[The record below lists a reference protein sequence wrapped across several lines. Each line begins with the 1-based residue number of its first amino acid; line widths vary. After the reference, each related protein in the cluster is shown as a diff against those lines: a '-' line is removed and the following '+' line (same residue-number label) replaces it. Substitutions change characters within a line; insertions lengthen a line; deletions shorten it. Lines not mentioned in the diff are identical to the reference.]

1 MICTSIQGKTLEEI
15 LGILES
21 GEVEMAEIRLDL
33 CDLDEE
39 EIEELFTQ
47 SDVPLVATCRIA
59 SLAQRV
65 AAEGD
70 PLDDA
75 GRVLSEQGLYASQ
88 PRKGR
93 NPAEEIAENQ
103 LLKAIE
109 AGAKYVDLE
118 VEAPPMM
125 GRKIRQA
132 CQEYGTM
139 LIRSFHDFEGTPPET
154 TLLSLLEKGRRFGGE
169 VVKIVTTATCKAD
182 ADRVL
187 ALYREAEP
195 GTLVAFCMGPEG
207 RESRLEALKRG
218 APFTYACLTA
228 EEATAPGQ
236 WTAAEMRQAVYGNFR
251 FIGSGAETAKYEPEL
266 DKKACS
272 GTKTLPF
279 EPESGENGNP
289 GANRAGFVLEM
300 PASKSFA
307 QRAIVAA
314 ALAQGTSHL
323 TGYSPC
329 GDNESALAAARKLGA
344 RVTVKGS
351 ELEITGIGAFEN
363 CLSIREMP
371 VGESGFLT
379 RMLIPVLSVV
389 ADGPVRVTGEKTL
402 LGRPLAGAHDIMAS
416 FGVRLVPEISPLAP
430 LGRNDKEGAPL
441 GRNDKDSSVISREVE
456 KSHIARKS
464 DCYIPLT
471 VKGPLVPGRADVSG
485 KSGSQLISG
494 LLAALPL
501 AGNRSTVY
509 VHDPRSIPYMFI
521 TVDVLRKFGIEIG
534 SEMEGGDDFL
544 QTQDWTLCTGLTFK
558 IRGQQHYRAADFRI
572 EGDWSGAAN
581 FLVAGAIFGDV
592 EVEGLDTQSLQ
603 ADISIM
609 DILMDAGASM
619 SQLEGDTPTTGP
631 IHVARAPLCAFE
643 TDLNNCPDLFPI
655 VAVLAA
661 FCPGE
666 SRIRGVERLR
676 HKETDRA
683 AAIVD
688 MLTQMGVPVQV
699 DEDEMTIEGMALPQR
714 LLTGNLLKG
723 GRYTSHAD
731 HRMVMALKV
740 AALGADGPVDIDDT
754 ACVAKSFPGFNDLF
768 DKL

>member
-15 LGILES
+15 LEILES

-47 SDVPLVATCRIA
+47 SDVPLIATCRIA
-59 SLAQRV
+59 TLAQRV
-65 AAEGD
+65 AAESD
-70 PLDDA
+70 LLDDA
-75 GRVLSEQGLYASQ
+75 GKVLSEQGFYASQ

-93 NPAEEIAENQ
+93 NPAEELAENQ

-139 LIRSFHDFEGTPPET
+139 LIRSFHDFEGTPPEA

-187 ALYREAEP
+187 ALYREAVP

-207 RESRLEALKRG
+207 RESRLEALKQG

-236 WTAAEMRQAVYGNFR
+236 WTAAEMDEAVYGGFR
-251 FIGSGAETAKYEPEL
+251 FIGTDET
-266 DKKACS
+266 
-272 GTKTLPF
+272 
-279 EPESGENGNP
+279 
-289 GANRAGFVLEM
+289 LEM

-344 RVTVKGS
+344 RVNVKGS

-363 CLSIREMP
+363 CLSINEIQ

-379 RMLIPVLSVV
+379 RLLIPVLSVV

-430 LGRNDKEGAPL
+430 LGRNDK
-441 GRNDKDSSVISREVE
+441 DCSVISSEVE
-456 KSHIARKS
+456 KSHVARKG
-464 DCYIPLT
+464 DCFIPLT

-485 KSGSQLISG
+485 KGGSQLISG

-558 IRGQQHYRAADFRI
+558 MRGQQHYRAADFRI

-714 LLTGNLLKG
+714 LLSGNLLKG
-723 GRYTSHAD
+723 GRYTSHGD

>member
-1 MICTSIQGKTLEEI
+1 MICTSIQNKTLDEI
-15 LGILES
+15 LDILES

-33 CDLDEE
+33 CDLDGE
-39 EIEELFTQ
+39 EIEELFSE
-47 SDVPLVATCRIA
+47 SDVPLIATCRIA
-59 SLAQRV
+59 TLADRVQGEASLLA
-65 AAEGD
+65 
-70 PLDDA
+70 DA
-75 GRVLSEQGLYASQ
+75 GKALSEQGMYLSA
-88 PRKGR
+88 PRHGR
-93 NPAEEIAENQ
+93 NAAEELAENQ
-103 LLKAIE
+103 LMKAIE

-118 VEAPPMM
+118 MEAPPMM

-132 CQEYGTM
+132 CQEHGSI
-139 LIRSFHDFEGTPPET
+139 LIRSFHDFTGTPPEA

-169 VVKIVTTATCKAD
+169 VVKIVTTAVDEAD
-182 ADRVL
+182 AARVL
-187 ALYREAEP
+187 ALYREADP
-195 GTLVAFCMGPEG
+195 GTLAAFCMGPEG
-207 RESRLEALKRG
+207 RESRLEALRLG

-236 WTAAEMRQAVYGNFR
+236 WTTAEMRQAVYKDFR
-251 FIGSGAETAKYEPEL
+251 FIDSSSYPADFEDETKENGRPSSNGAENEDEEPRPL
-266 DKKACS
+266 Q
-272 GTKTLPF
+272 
-279 EPESGENGNP
+279 
-289 GANRAGFVLEM
+289 M

-307 QRAIVAA
+307 QRAIIAA

-323 TGYSPC
+323 SGYSPC
-329 GDNESALAAARKLGA
+329 GDNEAALAAARKLGA
-344 RVTVKGS
+344 RIKTEGS
-351 ELEITGIGAFEN
+351 TLEITGIGAFEK
-363 CLSIREMP
+363 CLSISDIH

-379 RMLIPVLSVV
+379 RMLIPVLSVI
-389 ADGPVRVTGEKTL
+389 ADGPVLVTGEKTL
-402 LGRPLAGAHDIMAS
+402 LKRPLAGAHDIMAS
-416 FGVRLVPEISPLAP
+416 FGVRLLPEGPAP
-430 LGRNDKEGAPL
+430 AE
-441 GRNDKDSSVISREVE
+441 
-456 KSHIARKS
+456 ARKN
-464 DCYIPLT
+464 DCFIPLT

-485 KSGSQLISG
+485 REGSQLISG

-521 TVDVLRKFGIEIG
+521 TVDVLKKFGIEIG
-534 SEMEGGDDFL
+534 SEMEGGEDFL
-544 QTQDWTLCTGLTFK
+544 QTQDWTLCTGVTFK
-558 IRGQQHYRAADFRI
+558 MRGGQHYRAADFRI

-619 SQLEGDTPTTGP
+619 SQLEGDTPTTGS
-631 IHVARAPLCAFE
+631 IHVTRAPLCAFE

-661 FCPGE
+661 FCPGT

-699 DEDEMTIEGMALPQR
+699 DEDEMTIEGMGLPQR
-714 LLTGNLLKG
+714 ILTGNLLKG
-723 GRYTSHAD
+723 GSFTSHGD

-740 AALGADGPVDIDDT
+740 ASLGADGPVEIDDT
-754 ACVAKSFPGFNDLF
+754 ACVAKSFPEFLDMF

>member
-1 MICTSIQGKTLEEI
+1 MICTSIQNKTLDEI
-15 LGILES
+15 LDILES

-33 CDLDEE
+33 CDLDGE
-39 EIEELFTQ
+39 EIEELFSE
-47 SDVPLVATCRIA
+47 SDVPLIATCRIA
-59 SLAQRV
+59 TLADRVQGEASLLA
-65 AAEGD
+65 
-70 PLDDA
+70 DA
-75 GRVLSEQGLYASQ
+75 GKALSEQGMYLSA
-88 PRKGR
+88 PRHGR
-93 NPAEEIAENQ
+93 NAAEELAENQ
-103 LLKAIE
+103 LMKAIE

-118 VEAPPMM
+118 MEAPPMM

-132 CQEYGTM
+132 CQEHGSI
-139 LIRSFHDFEGTPPET
+139 LIRSFHDFTGTPPEA

-169 VVKIVTTATCKAD
+169 VVKIVTTAVDEAD
-182 ADRVL
+182 AARVL
-187 ALYREAEP
+187 ALYREADP
-195 GTLVAFCMGPEG
+195 GTLAAFCMGPEG
-207 RESRLEALKRG
+207 RKSRLEALRLG

-236 WTAAEMRQAVYGNFR
+236 WTTAEMRQAVYKDFR
-251 FIGSGAETAKYEPEL
+251 FIDSSSYPVDFEDETMENGRSSSNGAENEDEEPRPL
-266 DKKACS
+266 Q
-272 GTKTLPF
+272 
-279 EPESGENGNP
+279 
-289 GANRAGFVLEM
+289 M

-307 QRAIVAA
+307 QRAIIAA

-323 TGYSPC
+323 SGYSPC
-329 GDNESALAAARKLGA
+329 GDNEAALAAARKLGA
-344 RVTVKGS
+344 RIKTEGS
-351 ELEITGIGAFEN
+351 TLEIIGIGAFEK
-363 CLSIREMP
+363 CLTISDIH

-379 RMLIPVLSVV
+379 RMLIPVLSVI
-389 ADGPVRVTGEKTL
+389 ADGPVLVTGEKTL
-402 LGRPLAGAHDIMAS
+402 LKRPLAGAHDIMAS
-416 FGVRLVPEISPLAP
+416 FGVRLLPEGPAP
-430 LGRNDKEGAPL
+430 AE
-441 GRNDKDSSVISREVE
+441 
-456 KSHIARKS
+456 ARKN
-464 DCYIPLT
+464 DCFIPLT

-485 KSGSQLISG
+485 REGSQLISG

-501 AGNRSTVY
+501 AGSRSTVY

-521 TVDVLRKFGIEIG
+521 TVDVLKKFGIEIG
-534 SEMEGGDDFL
+534 SEMEGGEDFL
-544 QTQDWTLCTGLTFK
+544 QTQDWTLCTGVTFK
-558 IRGQQHYRAADFRI
+558 MRGGQHYRAADFRI

-619 SQLEGDTPTTGP
+619 SQLEGDTPTTGS
-631 IHVARAPLCAFE
+631 IHVTRAPLCAFE

-661 FCPGE
+661 FCPGT

-699 DEDEMTIEGMALPQR
+699 DEDEMTIEGMGLPQR
-714 LLTGNLLKG
+714 ILTGNLLKG
-723 GRYTSHAD
+723 GSFTSHGD

-740 AALGADGPVDIDDT
+740 ASLGADGPVEIDDT
-754 ACVAKSFPGFNDLF
+754 ACVAKSFPEFLDMF

>member
-1 MICTSIQGKTLEEI
+1 MNE
-15 LGILES
+15 
-21 GEVEMAEIRLDL
+21 
-33 CDLDEE
+33 
-39 EIEELFTQ
+39 
-47 SDVPLVATCRIA
+47 
-59 SLAQRV
+59 
-65 AAEGD
+65 
-70 PLDDA
+70 
-75 GRVLSEQGLYASQ
+75 
-88 PRKGR
+88 
-93 NPAEEIAENQ
+93 
-103 LLKAIE
+103 
-109 AGAKYVDLE
+109 
-118 VEAPPMM
+118 
-125 GRKIRQA
+125 
-132 CQEYGTM
+132 
-139 LIRSFHDFEGTPPET
+139 
-154 TLLSLLEKGRRFGGE
+154 
-169 VVKIVTTATCKAD
+169 
-182 ADRVL
+182 
-187 ALYREAEP
+187 
-195 GTLVAFCMGPEG
+195 
-207 RESRLEALKRG
+207 
-218 APFTYACLTA
+218 
-228 EEATAPGQ
+228 
-236 WTAAEMRQAVYGNFR
+236 AVYGDFV
-251 FIGSGAETAKYEPEL
+251 FIGTEEA
-266 DKKACS
+266 
-272 GTKTLPF
+272 
-279 EPESGENGNP
+279 
-289 GANRAGFVLEM
+289 LEM

-307 QRAIVAA
+307 QRAIIAA

-344 RVTVKGS
+344 RVKVDGS
-351 ELEITGIGAFEN
+351 TLEITGIGAFEN
-363 CLSIREMP
+363 CLTIHDIP
-371 VGESGFLT
+371 VGESGFLA
-379 RMLIPVLSVV
+379 RMLIPVLSVI
-389 ADGPVRVTGEKTL
+389 ADGPVHVMGEKTL
-402 LGRPLAGAHDIMAS
+402 LSRPLAGAHDIMAS
-416 FGVRLVPEISPLAP
+416 FGVRLIPEISPLAS
-430 LGRNDKEGAPL
+430 LGRNDK
-441 GRNDKDSSVISREVE
+441 KDVISSEVG
-456 KSHIARKS
+456 KSDVRKS

-485 KSGSQLISG
+485 KGGSQLISG

-558 IRGQQHYRAADFRI
+558 MRGHQVYRAADFRI

-631 IHVARAPLCAFE
+631 IHVTRAPLCAFE

-683 AAIVD
+683 AAIEA
-688 MLTQMGVPVQV
+688 MLTQMGVPVEIN
-699 DEDEMTIEGMALPQR
+699 EDEMTVEGMALPQR
-714 LLTGNLLKG
+714 LLTGNMLKG
-723 GRYTSHAD
+723 GSYTSHGD

-740 AALGADGPVDIDDT
+740 AALGADSPVDIDDT

-768 DKL
+768 EQL

>member
-15 LGILES
+15 LEILES

-47 SDVPLVATCRIA
+47 SDVPLIATCRIA

-70 PLDDA
+70 LLDDA
-75 GRVLSEQGLYASQ
+75 GKVLSEQGLYASQ

-93 NPAEEIAENQ
+93 NPAEELAENQ

-139 LIRSFHDFEGTPPET
+139 LIRSFHDFEGTPPEA

-182 ADRVL
+182 ADRVM

-207 RESRLEALKRG
+207 RESRLEALKQG

-236 WTAAEMRQAVYGNFR
+236 WTAAEMDEAVYGNFR
-251 FIGSGAETAKYEPEL
+251 FIGTDET
-266 DKKACS
+266 
-272 GTKTLPF
+272 
-279 EPESGENGNP
+279 
-289 GANRAGFVLEM
+289 LEM

-363 CLSIREMP
+363 CLSISEMP

-416 FGVRLVPEISPLAP
+416 FGVRLVPENIP
-430 LGRNDKEGAPL
+430 EE
-441 GRNDKDSSVISREVE
+441 SR
-456 KSHIARKS
+456 KG
-464 DCYIPLT
+464 DCFIPLT

-485 KSGSQLISG
+485 KGGSQLISG

-558 IRGQQHYRAADFRI
+558 MRGQQHYRAADFRI

-592 EVEGLDTQSLQ
+592 EVQGLDTQSLQ

-619 SQLEGDTPTTGP
+619 SQLEGETPTTGP

-740 AALGADGPVDIDDT
+740 ASLGADGPVDIDDT

>member
-15 LGILES
+15 LGILDS

-39 EIEELFTQ
+39 EIETLFSG
-47 SDVPLVATCRIA
+47 SDVPLIATCRIA
-59 SLAQRV
+59 EMARRVEREGSL
-65 AAEGD
+65 
-70 PLDDA
+70 LSDA
-75 GRVLSEQGLYASQ
+75 GKVLAEQGLYSSEPRQ
-88 PRKGR
+88 PR
-93 NPAEEIAENQ
+93 NPAEELAENQ

-118 VEAPPMM
+118 IEAPPMM
-125 GRKIRQA
+125 GRRVRQA
-132 CQEYGTM
+132 CQQYGSM
-139 LIRSFHDFEGTPPET
+139 FIRSFHDFEGTPPAA
-154 TLLSLLEKGRRFGGE
+154 TLFFTLEKARRFGAD
-169 VVKIVTTATCKAD
+169 VVKIVTTARGQTDVDAVMELYQEAD
-182 ADRVL
+182 
-187 ALYREAEP
+187 P
-195 GTLVAFCMGPEG
+195 GTLVAFCMGSEG
-207 RESRLEALKRG
+207 RESRLEALRRG
-218 APFTYACLTA
+218 APFTYACLTP

-236 WTAAEMRQAVYGNFR
+236 WTTAEMREAVYGDFR
-251 FIGSGAETAKYEPEL
+251 FIGST
-266 DKKACS
+266 
-272 GTKTLPF
+272 T
-279 EPESGENGNP
+279 NP
-289 GANRAGFVLEM
+289 DDFVIEM

-307 QRAIVAA
+307 QRAIIAA
-314 ALAQGTSHL
+314 ALAGGTSHL
-323 TGYSPC
+323 SGYSPC
-329 GDNESALAAARKLGA
+329 GDNESALAAARRLGA
-344 RVTVKGS
+344 KVTVNGS
-351 ELEITGIGAFEN
+351 TLEIMGIGAFEK
-363 CLSIREMP
+363 CLSISEMH

-389 ADGPVRVTGEKTL
+389 ADGPVLVTGEKTL
-402 LGRPLAGAHDIMAS
+402 LNRPLAGAHDIMAS
-416 FGVRLVPEISPLAP
+416 FGVRLIPESSPDREA
-430 LGRNDKEGAPL
+430 
-441 GRNDKDSSVISREVE
+441 VISGEE
-456 KSHIARKS
+456 KSNKRKS
-464 DCYIPLT
+464 DCYVPLT

-485 KSGSQLISG
+485 KDGSQLISG

-534 SEMEGGDDFL
+534 SEMEGDEDFL
-544 QTQDWTLCTGLTFK
+544 QTQDWTLCTGVTFK
-558 IRGQQHYRAADFRI
+558 MRGHQHYRAADFRI

-581 FLVAGAIFGDV
+581 FLVAGAIFGEV

-619 SQLEGDTPTTGP
+619 SQLEGETPTTGHV
-631 IHVARAPLCAFE
+631 HVARAPLNAFE

-661 FCPGE
+661 FCPGV

-683 AAIVD
+683 EAIAE
-688 MLTQMGVPVQV
+688 MLTLMGVPVQV
-699 DEDEMTIEGMALPQR
+699 DEDEMTVEGMGLPQR

-723 GRYTSHAD
+723 GKYTSHRD

-740 AALGADGPVDIDDT
+740 ASLGADSPVEIDDT
-754 ACVAKSFPGFNDLF
+754 ACVAKSFPGFTELF
-768 DKL
+768 EKL

>member
-15 LGILES
+15 LAILGS

-39 EIEELFTQ
+39 EIGTLFSD
-47 SDVPLVATCRIA
+47 SDVPLIATCRIA
-59 SLAQRV
+59 TLAQRV
-65 AAEGD
+65 QAEAD
-70 PLDDA
+70 LLDDA
-75 GRVLSEQGLYASQ
+75 GRVLSEQGLSLSQ

-93 NPAEEIAENQ
+93 NPAEELAENQ

-125 GRKIRQA
+125 GRKIREA
-132 CQEYGTM
+132 CRQYGSM
-139 LIRSFHDFEGTPPET
+139 LIRSFHDFEGTPPEA
-154 TLLSLLEKGRRFGGE
+154 TLLSTLDKGRRFGGE
-169 VVKIVTTATCKAD
+169 VVKIVTTAACKAD
-182 ADRVL
+182 ADRVM

-195 GTLVAFCMGPEG
+195 GTLVAFCMGAEG
-207 RESRLEALKRG
+207 RDSRLEALKQG
-218 APFTYACLTA
+218 APFTYACLTP

-236 WTAAEMRQAVYGNFR
+236 WTTAEMRNAVYGDFR
-251 FIGSGAETAKYEPEL
+251 YIGSGA
-266 DKKACS
+266 
-272 GTKTLPF
+272 KT
-279 EPESGENGNP
+279 GENQSVF
-289 GANRAGFVLEM
+289 ALEM

-307 QRAIVAA
+307 QRAIIAA

-323 TGYSPC
+323 SGYSPC
-329 GDNESALAAARKLGA
+329 GDNESALTAARRLGA
-344 RVTVKGS
+344 RVKAEGS
-351 ELEITGIGAFEN
+351 TLEITGIGAFEK
-363 CLSIREMP
+363 CLSINELP
-371 VGESGFLT
+371 VGESGFLA
-379 RMLIPVLSVV
+379 RLMIPVLSVI

-416 FGVRLVPEISPLAP
+416 FGVRLLSENVPAESKK
-430 LGRNDKEGAPL
+430 N
-441 GRNDKDSSVISREVE
+441 
-456 KSHIARKS
+456 
-464 DCYIPLT
+464 DCYVPLT

-485 KSGSQLISG
+485 KGGSQLISG

-501 AGNRSTVY
+501 AENRSTVY
-509 VHDPRSIPYMFI
+509 VHEPRSIPYMFI

-534 SEMEGGDDFL
+534 SEMEGDDDFL
-544 QTQDWTLCTGLTFK
+544 QTQDWTLCSGVTFK
-558 IRGQQHYRAADFRI
+558 MRGHQHYRAADFRI

-619 SQLEGDTPTTGP
+619 SQLEGETPTTGP
-631 IHVARAPLCAFE
+631 IHVTRAPLCAID

-666 SRIRGVERLR
+666 NRIRGVERLR

-688 MLTQMGVPVQV
+688 MLTQMGVPVRV
-699 DEDEMTIEGMALPQR
+699 DEDEMTIEGMGLPQR
-714 LLTGNLLKG
+714 LLTGRLLQG
-723 GRYTSHAD
+723 GAYTSHGD

-740 AALGADGPVDIDDT
+740 ASLGADGPVEIDDT
-754 ACVAKSFPGFNDLF
+754 ACVAKSFPGFTDLF
-768 DKL
+768 EKL

>member
-1 MICTSIQGKTLEEI
+1 MICTSIQNKTLDEI
-15 LGILES
+15 LDILES

-33 CDLDEE
+33 CDLDGE
-39 EIEELFTQ
+39 EIEELFSE
-47 SDVPLVATCRIA
+47 SDVPLIATCRIA
-59 SLAQRV
+59 TLADRVQGEASLLA
-65 AAEGD
+65 
-70 PLDDA
+70 DA
-75 GRVLSEQGLYASQ
+75 GKALSEQGMYLSA
-88 PRKGR
+88 PRHGR
-93 NPAEEIAENQ
+93 NAAEELAENQ
-103 LLKAIE
+103 LMKAIE

-118 VEAPPMM
+118 MEAPPMM

-132 CQEYGTM
+132 CQEHGSI
-139 LIRSFHDFEGTPPET
+139 LIRSFHDFTGTPPEA

-169 VVKIVTTATCKAD
+169 VVKIVTTAVDEAD
-182 ADRVL
+182 AARVL
-187 ALYREAEP
+187 ALYREADP
-195 GTLVAFCMGPEG
+195 GTLAAFCMGPEG
-207 RESRLEALKRG
+207 RESRLEALRLG

-236 WTAAEMRQAVYGNFR
+236 WTTAEMRQAVYKDFR
-251 FIGSGAETAKYEPEL
+251 FIDSSSYPADFEDETMENGRSSSNGAENEDEEPRPL
-266 DKKACS
+266 Q
-272 GTKTLPF
+272 
-279 EPESGENGNP
+279 
-289 GANRAGFVLEM
+289 M

-307 QRAIVAA
+307 QRAIIAA

-323 TGYSPC
+323 SGYSPC
-329 GDNESALAAARKLGA
+329 GDNEAALAAARKLGA
-344 RVTVKGS
+344 RIKTEGS
-351 ELEITGIGAFEN
+351 TLEITGIGAFEK
-363 CLSIREMP
+363 CLSISDIH

-379 RMLIPVLSVV
+379 RMLIPVLSVI
-389 ADGPVRVTGEKTL
+389 ADGPVLVTGEKTL
-402 LGRPLAGAHDIMAS
+402 LKRPLAGAHDIMAS
-416 FGVRLVPEISPLAP
+416 FGVRLLPEGPAP
-430 LGRNDKEGAPL
+430 AE
-441 GRNDKDSSVISREVE
+441 
-456 KSHIARKS
+456 ARKN
-464 DCYIPLT
+464 DCFIPLT

-485 KSGSQLISG
+485 REGSQLISG

-501 AGNRSTVY
+501 AGSRSTVY

-521 TVDVLRKFGIEIG
+521 TVDVLKKFGIEIG
-534 SEMEGGDDFL
+534 SEMEGGEDFL
-544 QTQDWTLCTGLTFK
+544 QTQDWTLCTGVTFK
-558 IRGQQHYRAADFRI
+558 MRGGQHYRATDFRI

-619 SQLEGDTPTTGP
+619 SQLEGDTPTTGS
-631 IHVARAPLCAFE
+631 IHVTRAPLCAFE

-661 FCPGE
+661 FCPGT

-699 DEDEMTIEGMALPQR
+699 DEDEMTIEGMGLPQR
-714 LLTGNLLKG
+714 ILTGNLLKG
-723 GRYTSHAD
+723 GSFTSHGD

-740 AALGADGPVDIDDT
+740 ASLGADGPVEIDDT
-754 ACVAKSFPGFNDLF
+754 ACVAKSFPEFLDMF

>member
-15 LGILES
+15 LEILES

-47 SDVPLVATCRIA
+47 SDVPLIATCRIA

-70 PLDDA
+70 LLGDA
-75 GRVLSEQGLYASQ
+75 GKVLSEQGLYASQ

-93 NPAEEIAENQ
+93 NPAEELAENQ

-207 RESRLEALKRG
+207 RESRLEALKQG

-236 WTAAEMRQAVYGNFR
+236 WTAAEMDEAIYGNFR
-251 FIGSGAETAKYEPEL
+251 FIGTDET
-266 DKKACS
+266 
-272 GTKTLPF
+272 
-279 EPESGENGNP
+279 
-289 GANRAGFVLEM
+289 LEM

-307 QRAIVAA
+307 QRAIIAA

-323 TGYSPC
+323 SGYSPC

-344 RVTVKGS
+344 RVTVNGS

-363 CLSIREMP
+363 CLSISEMP

-379 RMLIPVLSVV
+379 RMIIPVLSVI

-416 FGVRLVPEISPLAP
+416 FGVRLVPENIP
-430 LGRNDKEGAPL
+430 EE
-441 GRNDKDSSVISREVE
+441 SR
-456 KSHIARKS
+456 KG
-464 DCYIPLT
+464 DCFIPLT

-485 KSGSQLISG
+485 KGGSQLISG

-558 IRGQQHYRAADFRI
+558 MRGQQHYHAADFRI

-699 DEDEMTIEGMALPQR
+699 DEDEMTIEGMSLPQR
-714 LLTGNLLKG
+714 LLTGKLLKG
-723 GRYTSHAD
+723 GSYTSHAD

>member
-15 LGILES
+15 LEILGS
-21 GEVEMAEIRLDL
+21 GDVEMAEIRLDL

-47 SDVPLVATCRIA
+47 SDVPLIATCRIA

-70 PLDDA
+70 LLDDA
-75 GRVLSEQGLYASQ
+75 GKVLSEQGLYASQ

-93 NPAEEIAENQ
+93 NPAEELAENQ

-139 LIRSFHDFEGTPPET
+139 LIRSFHDFEGTPPEA

-169 VVKIVTTATCKAD
+169 VVKIVTTASCKAD

-207 RESRLEALKRG
+207 RESRLEALKQG

-236 WTAAEMRQAVYGNFR
+236 WTAAEMDEAVYGNFR
-251 FIGSGAETAKYEPEL
+251 FIGTDET
-266 DKKACS
+266 
-272 GTKTLPF
+272 
-279 EPESGENGNP
+279 
-289 GANRAGFVLEM
+289 LEM

-307 QRAIVAA
+307 QRAIIAA

-344 RVTVKGS
+344 RVTVNGS

-363 CLSIREMP
+363 CLSISEMP

-379 RMLIPVLSVV
+379 RMIIPVLSVI

-416 FGVRLVPEISPLAP
+416 FGVRLIPEISPLAP
-430 LGRNDKEGAPL
+430 LGRNDKE
-441 GRNDKDSSVISREVE
+441 N
-456 KSHIARKS
+456 ARKG
-464 DCYIPLT
+464 DCFIPLT

-485 KSGSQLISG
+485 KGGSQLISG

-558 IRGQQHYRAADFRI
+558 MRGQQHYHAADFRI

-699 DEDEMTIEGMALPQR
+699 DEDEMTIEGMSLPQR
-714 LLTGNLLKG
+714 LLTGKLLKG
-723 GRYTSHAD
+723 GSYTSHAD

>member
-15 LGILES
+15 LEILES

-65 AAEGD
+65 ATEGD
-70 PLDDA
+70 LLDDA
-75 GRVLSEQGLYASQ
+75 GKVLSEQGLYASQ

-93 NPAEEIAENQ
+93 NPAEELAENQ

-132 CQEYGTM
+132 CQQYGSV
-139 LIRSFHDFEGTPPET
+139 LIRSFHDFEGTPPEA
-154 TLLSLLEKGRRFGGE
+154 TLLSTLEKSRRFGGE

-182 ADRVL
+182 ADRVMD
-187 ALYREAEP
+187 LYREVEP

-207 RESRLEALKRG
+207 RESRLEALRQG
-218 APFTYACLTA
+218 APFTYACLTP

-236 WTAAEMRQAVYGNFR
+236 WTAAEMREAVYGGFR
-251 FIGSGAETAKYEPEL
+251 FIGAEGI
-266 DKKACS
+266 D
-272 GTKTLPF
+272 
-279 EPESGENGNP
+279 
-289 GANRAGFVLEM
+289 M

-307 QRAIVAA
+307 QRAIIAA
-314 ALAQGTSHL
+314 ALADGTSHL
-323 TGYSPC
+323 GGYSPC
-329 GDNESALAAARKLGA
+329 GDNESALAAARRLGA
-344 RVTVKGS
+344 KVIVNGS
-351 ELEITGIGAFEN
+351 DLGITGISAFEK
-363 CLSIREMP
+363 CLAINEIC

-379 RMLIPVLSVV
+379 RMLIPVLSAI

-402 LGRPLAGAHDIMAS
+402 LNRPLAGAHDIMAS
-416 FGVRLVPEISPLAP
+416 FGVRLVPEVLPS
-430 LGRNDKEGAPL
+430 
-441 GRNDKDSSVISREVE
+441 DS
-456 KSHIARKS
+456 RKG
-464 DCYIPLT
+464 DCFVPLT

-485 KSGSQLISG
+485 KGGSQLISG

-534 SEMEGGDDFL
+534 SEMEGDEDFL
-544 QTQDWTLCTGLTFK
+544 QTQDWTLCSGVTFK
-558 IRGQQHYRAADFRI
+558 MRGNQHYRAADFRI

-619 SQLEGDTPTTGP
+619 SQLEGDAATTGP
-631 IHVARAPLCAFE
+631 VHVTRAPLCAFE

-661 FCPGE
+661 FCPGTN
-666 SRIRGVERLR
+666 RIRGVERLR

-688 MLTQMGVPVQV
+688 MLTQMGVPVRV
-699 DEDEMTIEGMALPQR
+699 DEDEMTVEGMGLPQR
-714 LLTGNLLKG
+714 ILTGNLLKG
-723 GRYTSHAD
+723 GQYTSHAD

-740 AALGADGPVDIDDT
+740 ASLGADGPIDIDDT
-754 ACVAKSFPGFNDLF
+754 ACVAKSFPGFLDLF
-768 DKL
+768 EKL

>member
-1 MICTSIQGKTLEEI
+1 
-15 LGILES
+15 
-21 GEVEMAEIRLDL
+21 MAEIRLDL

-39 EIEELFTQ
+39 EIEQLFSD
-47 SDVPLVATCRIA
+47 SDVPLIATCRIA
-59 SLAQRV
+59 EAAKRV
-65 AAEGD
+65 EAEANR
-70 PLDDA
+70 LNDA
-75 GRVLSEQGLYASQ
+75 GKVLSEQGLYMSE
-88 PRKGR
+88 PRRGR
-93 NPAEEIAENQ
+93 NPAEEFAENQ

-125 GRKIRQA
+125 GRKVRQA
-132 CQEYGTM
+132 CQQYGSV
-139 LIRSFHDFEGTPPET
+139 LIRSYHDFAGTPPEA
-154 TLLSLLEKGRRFGGE
+154 TLLSTLEKSRRFGGE

-182 ADRVL
+182 ADRVM

-207 RESRLEALKRG
+207 RESRLEALRQG
-218 APFTYACLTA
+218 APFTYACLTP

-236 WTAAEMRQAVYGNFR
+236 WTAAEMREAVYGGFR
-251 FIGSGAETAKYEPEL
+251 FIGAEGL
-266 DKKACS
+266 D
-272 GTKTLPF
+272 
-279 EPESGENGNP
+279 
-289 GANRAGFVLEM
+289 M

-314 ALAQGTSHL
+314 ALADGTSHL
-323 TGYSPC
+323 GGYSPC
-329 GDNESALAAARKLGA
+329 GDNESALAAARRLGA
-344 RVTVKGS
+344 KVTVKGS
-351 ELEITGIGAFEN
+351 DLEITGISAFEK
-363 CLSIREMP
+363 CLSINEIS

-379 RMLIPVLSVV
+379 RMLIPVLSTI

-402 LGRPLAGAHDIMAS
+402 LNRPLSGAHDIMAS
-416 FGVRLVPEISPLAP
+416 FGVRLIPEISPLAS
-430 LGRNDKEGAPL
+430 LGRNDNGT
-441 GRNDKDSSVISREVE
+441 VISSEVE
-456 KSHIARKS
+456 KSKVRKS
-464 DCYIPLT
+464 DCFVPLT

-485 KSGSQLISG
+485 KGGSQLISG

-521 TVDVLRKFGIEIG
+521 TVDVLRKFGVEIG
-534 SEMEGGDDFL
+534 SEMEGDEDFL
-544 QTQDWTLCTGLTFK
+544 QTQDWSLCTGVTFK
-558 IRGQQHYRAADFRI
+558 MRGNQHYRAADFRI

-619 SQLEGDTPTTGP
+619 SQLEGETATTGP
-631 IHVARAPLCAFE
+631 IHVTRAPLCAFE

-661 FCPGE
+661 FCPGS

-688 MLTQMGVPVQV
+688 MLTQMGVPVRV
-699 DEDEMTIEGMALPQR
+699 DEDEMTVEGMGLPQR
-714 LLTGNLLKG
+714 ILTGNLLKG
-723 GRYTSHAD
+723 GQYTSHAD

-740 AALGADGPVDIDDT
+740 ASLGADGPIDIDDT
-754 ACVAKSFPGFNDLF
+754 ACVAKSFPGFLELF
-768 DKL
+768 EKL

>member
-15 LGILES
+15 LEILES

-39 EIEELFTQ
+39 EVEELFTQ
-47 SDVPLVATCRIA
+47 SDVPLIATCRIA

-65 AAEGD
+65 AAESD
-70 PLDDA
+70 LLNDA
-75 GRVLSEQGLYASQ
+75 GKVLSEQGLYASQ

-93 NPAEEIAENQ
+93 NPAEELAENQ

-118 VEAPPMM
+118 MEAPPMM

-139 LIRSFHDFEGTPPET
+139 LIRSFHDFEGTPPEA
-154 TLLSLLEKGRRFGGE
+154 TLLSTLEKGRRFGGE

-182 ADRVL
+182 VDRIL

-207 RESRLEALKRG
+207 RESRLEALRLG

-236 WTAAEMRQAVYGNFR
+236 WTAAEMDDPVYGDFR
-251 FIGSGAETAKYEPEL
+251 FIGTDDP
-266 DKKACS
+266 
-272 GTKTLPF
+272 
-279 EPESGENGNP
+279 
-289 GANRAGFVLEM
+289 LEM

-307 QRAIVAA
+307 QRAIIAA

-344 RVTVKGS
+344 RVNVNGS

-363 CLSIREMP
+363 CLSISEIQ

-379 RMLIPVLSVV
+379 RMLIPVLAVV
-389 ADGPVRVTGEKTL
+389 ADGPVYVTGEKTL
-402 LGRPLAGAHDIMAS
+402 LNRPLAEAHDIMAS
-416 FGVRLVPEISPLAP
+416 FGVRLLPETVPPE
-430 LGRNDKEGAPL
+430 
-441 GRNDKDSSVISREVE
+441 SR
-456 KSHIARKS
+456 KN

-471 VKGPLVPGRADVSG
+471 VRGPLVPGRADVSG
-485 KSGSQLISG
+485 KGGSQLISG

-534 SEMEGGDDFL
+534 SEMEGDDDFL
-544 QTQDWTLCTGLTFK
+544 QTQDWTLCTGVTFK
-558 IRGQQHYRAADFRI
+558 MRGNQHYRAADFRI

-619 SQLEGDTPTTGP
+619 SQLEGDTPTTGS
-631 IHVARAPLCAFE
+631 IHVSRAPLCAFE

-661 FCPGE
+661 FCPE
-666 SRIRGVERLR
+666 VSRIRGVERLR

-683 AAIVD
+683 AAIEA

-723 GRYTSHAD
+723 GTYTSHGD

-740 AALGADGPVDIDDT
+740 ASLGADGPVQIDDT

-768 DKL
+768 DRL

>member
-15 LGILES
+15 LAILES

-47 SDVPLVATCRIA
+47 SDVPLIATCRIA

-70 PLDDA
+70 LLDDA
-75 GRVLSEQGLYASQ
+75 GKVLSEQGLYASQ

-93 NPAEEIAENQ
+93 NPAEELAENQ

-139 LIRSFHDFEGTPPET
+139 LIRSFHDFEGTPPEA
-154 TLLSLLEKGRRFGGE
+154 TLLSLLDKGRRFGGE

-182 ADRVL
+182 ADRVM

-207 RESRLEALKRG
+207 RESRLEALKQG

-236 WTAAEMRQAVYGNFR
+236 WTAAEMDEAVYGNFR
-251 FIGSGAETAKYEPEL
+251 FIGTDET
-266 DKKACS
+266 
-272 GTKTLPF
+272 
-279 EPESGENGNP
+279 
-289 GANRAGFVLEM
+289 LEM

-323 TGYSPC
+323 SGYSPC

-363 CLSIREMP
+363 CLSISEMP

-416 FGVRLVPEISPLAP
+416 FGVRLVPENIP
-430 LGRNDKEGAPL
+430 EE
-441 GRNDKDSSVISREVE
+441 SR
-456 KSHIARKS
+456 KG
-464 DCYIPLT
+464 DCFIPLT

-485 KSGSQLISG
+485 KGGSQLISG

-558 IRGQQHYRAADFRI
+558 MRGQQHYRAADFRI

-699 DEDEMTIEGMALPQR
+699 DEDEMTIEGMSLPQR